1 MLDVSGLGRSEQNH
15 DPLRA
20 VNAVYL
26 AESMSVRDNSRS
38 LVYLRDYHVITN

>member
-1 MLDVSGLGRSEQNH
+1 MLDVSGQERSGQNH
-15 DPLRA
+15 NPLRA

-38 LVYLRDYHVITN
+38 RVYLRDYHVITN